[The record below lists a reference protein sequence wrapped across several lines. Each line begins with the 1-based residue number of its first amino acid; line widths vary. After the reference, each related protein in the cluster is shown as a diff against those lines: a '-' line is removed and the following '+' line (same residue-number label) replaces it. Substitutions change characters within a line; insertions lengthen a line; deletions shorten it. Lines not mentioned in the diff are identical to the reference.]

1 MHALNDSL
9 SLEVS
14 MAKEWIDKAIKHPGA
29 LREAMGAKEGEPIS
43 QEKLR
48 KKKAELEKKAE
59 GSKKLTESQR
69 RLLRQI
75 NLAETLKGM
84 KKK

>member
-1 MHALNDSL
+1 
-9 SLEVS
+9 
-14 MAKEWIDKAIKHPGA
+14 MADKWIDKAIKRPGA
-29 LREAMGAKEGEPIS
+29 LRKAMGAKEGEPIS

-59 GSKKLTESQR
+59 GPKKLTQSQR
-69 RLLRQI
+69 SLLRQI

-84 KKK
+84 KK